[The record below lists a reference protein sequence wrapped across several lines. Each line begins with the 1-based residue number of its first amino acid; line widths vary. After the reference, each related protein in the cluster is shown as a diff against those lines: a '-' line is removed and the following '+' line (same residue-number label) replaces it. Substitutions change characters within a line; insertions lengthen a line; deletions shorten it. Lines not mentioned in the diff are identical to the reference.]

1 MVPGLCPECD
11 IARDGRDAL
20 DNPLAKPCDTEY
32 AVPIRVSPPDIDR
45 QHRDLRTAML
55 APPTDA
61 RSLADRLIGLD
72 TRLPQGDVT
81 IRRLM
86 LEMGNGAYGL
96 VLLVL
101 ALPVLIPVPAV
112 PTGVVCGTIIA
123 AFAVR
128 MAFGSIHPPRWVL
141 RRRLP
146 RGWITRAVSV
156 AHPHLDRIERRLRTR
171 LPFLTSAASTRWLA
185 SVILLAAILI
195 ILPIPLGNALPALGV
210 IGIALGLAV
219 RDGLAVLAGIASVLL
234 GAVWLAVL
242 VGFGQAVARP
252 LLGLLG

>member
-1 MVPGLCPECD
+1 MAEPCGILT
-11 IARDGRDAL
+11 I
-20 DNPLAKPCDTEY
+20 DNLLAKPYDCEY
-32 AVPIRVSPPDIDR
+32 AMPVHVSLPDTDR
-45 QHRDLRTAML
+45 QHRDPRTAML
-55 APPTDA
+55 ASSTNP
-61 RSLADRLIGLD
+61 RSLADRLVGLD
-72 TRLPQGDVT
+72 ARLPEGDVT
-81 IRRLM
+81 VRRLI
-86 LEMGNGAYGL
+86 LEMGSGAYGL
-96 VLLVL
+96 ILLIL
-101 ALPVLIPVPAV
+101 TLPVLIPVPAV

-128 MAFGSIHPPRWVL
+128 MAFGFVHPPRWVL

-146 RGWITRAVSV
+146 RGWITKAVTM
-156 AHPHLDRIERRLRTR
+156 AHPHLDRMERRLRTR

-234 GAVWLAVL
+234 GAVWLGVL
-242 VGFGQAVARP
+242 VGFGQAVAGP